1 MKKQAFHKVM
11 QEHCERYYEH
21 LTLDDVHFDI
31 PSIKEPPYF
40 RQKLALIKSVDE
52 LVISL
57 RHPSEWGDICNSIL
71 EKLIEKIDDYEE
83 MPQDYKDNFL
93 QSVRVLRGE
102 LLISEEEIE
111 NAEKIRKYYIDV
123 IHSIISPFLVEDFER
138 LKKEKFD
145 IRRTTV

>member
-11 QEHCERYYEH
+11 REHCERYYKH
-21 LTLDDVHFDI
+21 LTLNDVHFDI

-40 RQKLALIKSVDE
+40 RQKLALIKSADE

-57 RHPSEWGDICNSIL
+57 RHPSEWGDKCNLIL
-71 EKLIEKIDDYEE
+71 ERFIEKIDDYEE

-111 NAEKIRKYYIDV
+111 NAERIRKFYIDV
-123 IHSIISPFLVEDFER
+123 IHSIISLFLVEDFER
-138 LKKEKFD
+138 LKKEKFETKN
-145 IRRTTV
+145 IIK

>member
-11 QEHCERYYEH
+11 QEHCERYYKH
-21 LTLDDVHFDI
+21 LTLNDVHFDI

-40 RQKLALIKSVDE
+40 RQKLPLIKSADE

-57 RHPSEWGDICNSIL
+57 RHPSEWGDKCNSIL
-71 EKLIEKIDDYEE
+71 EKFIEKIDDYEE

-111 NAEKIRKYYIDV
+111 NAEKIQEYYIDV
-123 IHSIISPFLVEDFER
+123 IHSIIFPFLVEDFER
-138 LKKEKFD
+138 LKKEKFE
-145 IRRTTV
+145 TKTL